1 MRLRQIQNFVTVVE
15 KGSIRAAAR
24 ELRVSQPAITKS
36 VRSLEAEL
44 HVQLVQRTPHG
55 VVPTE
60 AGRLFFARARVAHA
74 ELRKAEQELAQ
85 ADSDGGGK
93 VAFGVGPVTAVLIA
107 PQAITRFHHQF
118 PRVRARV
125 IEGFAPDLLPLVRDG
140 SLDFAVGPRV
150 EGKLDPG
157 LAFRPLFREGFAV
170 VARKGH
176 PLRHTRSLAE
186 LVDADWLSFGGSGL
200 PNGPL
205 ERVFSSAGLPV
216 PRQVVQCDSYNIVVS
231 VLAATDMLG
240 VIARRMLASPLAR
253 ECLDE
258 IPVVERPPMLTV
270 GLFVRTDPPL
280 TQLAAAMAKAVTEV
294 ARTLARPA

>member
-1 MRLRQIQNFVTVVE
+1 MRLRQIRNFVTVVE

-24 ELRVSQPAITKS
+24 ELCVSQPAITKS

-44 HVQLVQRTPHG
+44 HAQLVQRTPHG

-74 ELRKAEQELAQ
+74 ELRKAEEELAQ
-85 ADSDGGGK
+85 ADHNGGK

-107 PQAITRFHHQF
+107 PQAITRFHQQF

-150 EGKLDPG
+150 DGRLDPG
-157 LAFRPLFREGFAV
+157 LAFRPLFREEFSV

-176 PLRHTRSLAE
+176 PLRHTRSLAQ

-205 ERVFSSAGLPV
+205 ERAFLSAGLPV

-231 VLAATDMLG
+231 VLATTDMLG
-240 VIARRMLASPLAR
+240 IIARRMLASPLAR

-258 IPVVERPPMLTV
+258 IPVVERHPTLTV

-294 ARTLARPA
+294 ARTLTRQA